1 MKYFNEIFFLNLKPK
16 TTDVV
21 DIRRLLLNQSAAYPA
36 ENTVMDIATYGMA
49 DKNPVLLNLKSKASE
64 NWEILHDINEG
75 HNAMLFYR
83 REIWVATSTLCRI
96 PSFHRSER
104 S

>member
-1 MKYFNEIFFLNLKPK
+1 MKYFNEIFFKNLKPK

>member
-49 DKNPVLLNLKSKASE
+49 DKNPVLLNLKSKASG

-75 HNAMLFYR
+75 HGMLFYR
-83 REIWVATSTLCRI
+83 REIWVVTSTLCRI